1 MVVKRSTTGSKLPKF
16 RKGDRVSWRLKSRS
30 FQGVIPD
37 RIYHGTVEGQPKS
50 GSRNSVWVRFDTPVV
65 KSGSH
70 LYLTPVAGLTKLK
83 RR

>member
-1 MVVKRSTTGSKLPKF
+1 MAIKHNTTGARLPKF
-16 RKGDRVSWRLKSRS
+16 RKGDRVSWRPKSRA

-37 RIYHGTVEGQPKS
+37 RIYHGTVHSQPKS

-65 KSGSH
+65 KSGSN

>member
-1 MVVKRSTTGSKLPKF
+1 MAVKHSITGSKLPKF
-16 RKGDRVSWRLKSRS
+16 RKGDRVSWRPRARA

-65 KSGSH
+65 KSGSN

>member
-1 MVVKRSTTGSKLPKF
+1 MALKRSSTGARLPKF
-16 RKGDRVSWRLKSRS
+16 RKGDRVSWRPRSRS

-50 GSRNSVWVRFDTPVV
+50 GSRTLVWVRFDTPIA